1 MAKFLSHEETLEILK
16 EYDPDYYEYITRNAW
31 NFGIHTRMY
40 AESLKAKHKQSQI
53 GGAQDAD
60 RQV

>member
-31 NFGIHTRMY
+31 TFGIHTRMY
-40 AESLKAKHKQSQI
+40 AESLKAIHQQKKN
-53 GGAQDAD
+53 GGKQDAD